1 MTLDK
6 CKTKIKTQCSI
17 NNYFEKTCSF
27 NNFLTSDMQRS
38 SSDQSLS
45 RRFSKSESAVN
56 SKYLALGCLKHFVK
70 KKNKRKR
77 KINNTTF
84 CVSFTIFE
92 VALRESVKDLKR
104 LILLV
109 LCTLLISNNS
119 RRYFIILISLY
130 QSFVYRHYLNDEKII
145 NVYKK

>member
-70 KKNKRKR
+70 KKNKR
-77 KINNTTF
+77 
-84 CVSFTIFE
+84 E
-92 VALRESVKDLKR
+92 R
-104 LILLV
+104 LITQHFVSHLLYLRLPFEKV
-109 LCTLLISNNS
+109 LRI
-119 RRYFIILISLY
+119 
-130 QSFVYRHYLNDEKII
+130 
-145 NVYKK
+145 